1 MSESNRGPERIPQG
15 ILQKELGRRIVDL
28 RKARRWKQGDLAKRL
43 RVPRTRLGKWEQ
55 GLNAPPLEDLAML
68 AAVLEVTLGE
78 LVLSQA
84 PPPPMLPPAERT
96 ELGMYIAGFIRLLK
110 PLMERSQGKPGRSGG
125 AT

>member
-1 MSESNRGPERIPQG
+1 MSESNGGPERIPQG
-15 ILQKELGRRIVDL
+15 VLQKELGRRIVDL
-28 RKARRWKQGDLAKRL
+28 RKGRRWKQGDLAKRL
-43 RVPRTRLGKWEQ
+43 RVPGTRLGKWER
-55 GLNAPPLEDLAML
+55 GVNAPSLEDLAML

-78 LVLSQA
+78 LVLGQA

-110 PLMERSQGKPGRSGG
+110 PLVERPQGKPGRSGG